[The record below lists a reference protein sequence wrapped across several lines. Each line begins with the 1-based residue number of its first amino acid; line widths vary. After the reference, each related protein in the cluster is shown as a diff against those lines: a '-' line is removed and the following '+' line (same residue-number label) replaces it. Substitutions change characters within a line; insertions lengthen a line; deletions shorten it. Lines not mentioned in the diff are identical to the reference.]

1 MIQLEGVTK
10 IYKMGESE
18 LRALNDVSLTIDTG
32 DLVA

>member
-18 LRALNDVSLTIDTG
+18 LRALNDVS
-32 DLVA
+32 